1 MVALGANAGE
11 ARGWGGGG
19 PGGSNW
25 PQGREQGQEGLCKCL
40 AAQLCPVLCC
50 RRAFQQFYKEYVEY
64 TCPTEDIYL
73 E

>member
-1 MVALGANAGE
+1 METRIYN
-11 ARGWGGGG
+11 
-19 PGGSNW
+19 
-25 PQGREQGQEGLCKCL
+25 CL
-40 AAQLCPVLCC
+40 VRRLLLKLRLLLCC